1 MKLKLVAMAMTTCV
15 LAACGGKESE
25 SKAAVTAAPASIEL
39 ALVDMADFF
48 DSKPENT
55 NNTGSKG
62 ERNGEDE
69 HPK

>member
-1 MKLKLVAMAMTTCV
+1 MQQRDNKEVCQRATALGGDGVTE
-15 LAACGGKESE
+15 AA
-25 SKAAVTAAPASIEL
+25 IEL

>member
-1 MKLKLVAMAMTTCV
+1 MQQRDNKEVCQRATALDGERFTE
-15 LAACGGKESE
+15 AA
-25 SKAAVTAAPASIEL
+25 IEL